1 MNKNV
6 YRRMNIYLQLEK
18 MCNKFFNTEKSRR
31 LKSLLQTYLGAISD
45 TFIYIYTDTFIL
57 IHFPIPTYN
66 LITSRNFS
74 VISSIQLKNPR
85 ACTSLALR

>member
-1 MNKNV
+1 
-6 YRRMNIYLQLEK
+6 MNIYLQLEK

-31 LKSLLQTYLGAISD
+31 LKSFTSDISLD
-45 TFIYIYTDTFIL
+45 NFQIHLYIYTDTFIL